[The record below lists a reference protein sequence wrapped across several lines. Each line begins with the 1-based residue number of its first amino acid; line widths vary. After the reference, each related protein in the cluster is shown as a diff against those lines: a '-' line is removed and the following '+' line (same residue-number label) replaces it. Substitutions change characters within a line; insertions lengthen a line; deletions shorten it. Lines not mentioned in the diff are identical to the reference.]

1 MNKSNLVEVLDK
13 KNNIISK
20 NDIEVSLNKIIDY
33 ISSSLSKGDRIEI
46 RGFGSFSIRKRGA
59 RIARNPKTGKSI
71 SVQSKFH
78 PYFRASKALKESLNK

>member
-46 RGFGSFSIRKRGA
+46 RMEMRIRLGW
-59 RIARNPKTGKSI
+59 
-71 SVQSKFH
+71 
-78 PYFRASKALKESLNK
+78 E